1 MLMTDVGVETFRCEF
16 EISVSPTFRRQH
28 QVVINIT
35 LAVSIHDTVS
45 RLKKTK
51 ISIKRFKLILQ
62 KRFLIGR
69 EWQSISFEHLY
80 EIELFLVFL
89 P

>member
-45 RLKKTK
+45 RLKKKNKNFDKEIQIDTSK
-51 ISIKRFKLILQ
+51 TLFDWPRVAVNQFGASI
-62 KRFLIGR
+62 
-69 EWQSISFEHLY
+69 
-80 EIELFLVFL
+80 
-89 P
+89 